1 MNLVLRKKE
10 IEDRLNE
17 ITWRSLRKWKRKPT
31 SFKRKG

>member
-17 ITWRSLRKWKRKPT
+17 GNG
-31 SFKRKG
+31 KGNRQASRGKNDD